1 MIEEILPNLYRIEI
15 PLPRNPLKYL
25 NSYLIKGRERN
36 LLIDTGFNQEE
47 CKTAMF
53 EGLGKLEVNLE
64 ETDLF
69 VTHLHADHTGLVSAL
84 VTDNSKVYCGE
95 IDANLINRCV
105 PSNCC
110 GLSHFLSEMHEIL
123 ALHGFPLQEI
133 DNAIQEH
140 PARKQN
146 IGRKQ
151 DFSIVKENDTI
162 EVGDYIFK
170 CVETP
175 GHSPGHMCLYETK
188 KEILISGDHILDEIT
203 PIIKIT
209 KWASDPLGDFL
220 NSLDKIYQMEI
231 SLTLPAHRRI
241 IKNIYQRIYE
251 LKLHHESRL
260 NEVLSILDNCKM
272 NAYQV
277 ASKMTW
283 DVKYTSWERFPATQK
298 YFATTEAASH
308 LIYLCNINKVRKIDS
323 EGKLLFELIN

>member
-1 MIEEILPNLYRIEI
+1 M
-15 PLPRNPLKYL
+15 
-25 NSYLIKGRERN
+25 
-36 LLIDTGFNQEE
+36 
-47 CKTAMF
+47 
-53 EGLGKLEVNLE
+53 
-64 ETDLF
+64 
-69 VTHLHADHTGLVSAL
+69 
-84 VTDNSKVYCGE
+84 
-95 IDANLINRCV
+95 
-105 PSNCC
+105 
-110 GLSHFLSEMHEIL
+110 
-123 ALHGFPLQEI
+123 
-133 DNAIQEH
+133 
-140 PARKQN
+140 
-146 IGRKQ
+146 
-151 DFSIVKENDTI
+151 
-162 EVGDYIFK
+162 
-170 CVETP
+170 
-175 GHSPGHMCLYETK
+175 
-188 KEILISGDHILDEIT
+188 ISGDHILDEIT

>member
-1 MIEEILPNLYRIEI
+1 MLIILAWSQL
-15 PLPRNPLKYL
+15 
-25 NSYLIKGRERN
+25 
-36 LLIDTGFNQEE
+36 
-47 CKTAMF
+47 
-53 EGLGKLEVNLE
+53 
-64 ETDLF
+64 
-69 VTHLHADHTGLVSAL
+69 
-84 VTDNSKVYCGE
+84 YCGE

-188 KEILISGDHILDEIT
+188 K
-203 PIIKIT
+203 
-209 KWASDPLGDFL
+209 
-220 NSLDKIYQMEI
+220 
-231 SLTLPAHRRI
+231 
-241 IKNIYQRIYE
+241 
-251 LKLHHESRL
+251 
-260 NEVLSILDNCKM
+260 
-272 NAYQV
+272 
-277 ASKMTW
+277 
-283 DVKYTSWERFPATQK
+283 RF
-298 YFATTEAASH
+298 
-308 LIYLCNINKVRKIDS
+308 
-323 EGKLLFELIN
+323 